1 MAILYLHKRKDNN
14 EVFYIG
20 IGKTKRRAY
29 RKDQR
34 SKYWI
39 SYTNKYKYY
48 VEILCDNISWE
59 EACNKEK
66 ELICF
71 YGRKDLGFGNL
82 INMTDGGEGGFGRVL
97 SDVHKRK
104 ISDYKKRESKDV
116 FINCQKKAWDKNR
129 GRKLTDEH
137 KSKISKPII
146 QLDLDGNHIKEY
158 ISGIEAFRQTKITH
172 INSVASGKRKTA
184 GGYRWIFKKDYE
196 TR

>member
-104 ISDYKKRESKDV
+104 ISDYRKRESKDV
-116 FINCQKKAWDKNR
+116 FINCQKKA
-129 GRKLTDEH
+129 
-137 KSKISKPII
+137 
-146 QLDLDGNHIKEY
+146 
-158 ISGIEAFRQTKITH
+158 ISG
-172 INSVASGKRKTA
+172 
-184 GGYRWIFKKDYE
+184 
-196 TR
+196 